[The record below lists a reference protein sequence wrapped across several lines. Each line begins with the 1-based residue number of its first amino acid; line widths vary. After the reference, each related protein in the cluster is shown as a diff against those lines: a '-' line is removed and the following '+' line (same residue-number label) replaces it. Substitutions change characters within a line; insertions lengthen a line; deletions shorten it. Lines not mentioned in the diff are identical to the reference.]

1 MPPARTV
8 RPPAIQTTFF
18 TCKRLSRGLV
28 KVAALL
34 SPLLAMIGLGV
45 LCRPGLAEERYREF
59 VRQLQDQGYADM
71 AVEYLRLI
79 AKRSDLPDED
89 RDAIDLEMGK
99 SIVLQSEGVDAETE
113 RKLLDEASGLF
124 GKFLA
129 EHKDSDDTNEALA
142 ELAGVFL
149 RQGQRVLA
157 KVDVEKDAGR
167 RTQFRGE
174 ARKLLGNAKD
184 SLATAAAK
192 YRDALNPVEPAPS
205 EPPEKEAP
213 KKETKGKTASGGKAS
228 AAKKPRTVPKKVQAA
243 PEKDPRIETAYL
255 IARLN
260 LAIAEFYLGKTYDV
274 DVEAEKNQRKAQL
287 NKSADAFD
295 ELFQEYR
302 GSFASFVAHL
312 WHGRALEEQGDL
324 RQAVMIYD
332 EVLVNEPPTNQR
344 IPRDQ
349 ASLFTQAEVYRL
361 SALNRQGK
369 HDVVTAEAE
378 EWLKQRADRAKSA
391 HGVGV
396 QLELAKAFIGKAL
409 QQPKTSRLR
418 KQNMDQAFGRL
429 NGNVT
434 QLASPYQDEGF
445 RLKQKYADEA
455 PKASETTK
463 GKGSKFDEF
472 AFAGETAFGQEKW
485 PDAVTALEQALASAD
500 PKTDEEELDGVKYR
514 LGFAYY
520 RSGDFTK
527 AATFS
532 EELARQKPQ
541 SKLAPNA
548 AGVALV
554 AHSGAYAAGKTVA
567 EKEAAMDRI
576 LELAK
581 YIEEKWPDHSQAD
594 AARRTVGSIMLYRR
608 EFIRAAETYSRVT
621 AASNLHAEAQTK
633 TGQAYWSAYLAEL
646 ARPEAE
652 RDKDS
657 MTAWLASAKG
667 AIAKSLQLQKTTAA
681 ANAPMSAGLVE
692 AQLLSAEIE
701 LKTGAAATAA
711 AQLEPLVPVVRQG
724 DRGDL
729 NVFTLR
735 ILLGAMEAAIAQGDL
750 PKAEGLLG
758 DLEKQGGGDAN
769 RVTQILIG
777 LGRGLEQQLRQ
788 HEAAG
793 RKDDAEKVRKSFETF
808 LERLA
813 ARSGQTFY
821 SLQYLAE
828 SYFALGNYARAAES
842 FGKMIETAKTD
853 PALAETKNVQ
863 AEIQR
868 VRLRR
873 ATALKMTGQFA
884 PALAEVDALIKENS
898 RLLAA
903 LMERG
908 RVLQDWGAATPAKYA
923 EAAVQWDKT
932 SKQLQGIS
940 PRPAEYYEAR
950 HGVAYCLA
958 KAGRKDDA
966 IRVLRSTMNLSPDVG
981 GPEIRIKYEALLK
994 QLDPT
999 GSTAPSKAAASG
1011 PAGATAK
1018 Q

>member
-1 MPPARTV
+1 MAR
-8 RPPAIQTTFF
+8 AF
-18 TCKRLSRGLV
+18 T
-28 KVAALL
+28 
-34 SPLLAMIGLGV
+34 
-45 LCRPGLAEERYREF
+45 
-59 VRQLQDQGYADM
+59 
-71 AVEYLRLI
+71 
-79 AKRSDLPDED
+79 
-89 RDAIDLEMGK
+89 
-99 SIVLQSEGVDAETE
+99 
-113 RKLLDEASGLF
+113 
-124 GKFLA
+124 
-129 EHKDSDDTNEALA
+129 
-142 ELAGVFL
+142 
-149 RQGQRVLA
+149 
-157 KVDVEKDAGR
+157 
-167 RTQFRGE
+167 
-174 ARKLLGNAKD
+174 
-184 SLATAAAK
+184 
-192 YRDALNPVEPAPS
+192 
-205 EPPEKEAP
+205 
-213 KKETKGKTASGGKAS
+213 
-228 AAKKPRTVPKKVQAA
+228 
-243 PEKDPRIETAYL
+243 
-255 IARLN
+255 
-260 LAIAEFYLGKTYDV
+260 
-274 DVEAEKNQRKAQL
+274 
-287 NKSADAFD
+287 
-295 ELFQEYR
+295 
-302 GSFASFVAHL
+302 
-312 WHGRALEEQGDL
+312 
-324 RQAVMIYD
+324 
-332 EVLVNEPPTNQR
+332 
-344 IPRDQ
+344 
-349 ASLFTQAEVYRL
+349 
-361 SALNRQGK
+361 
-369 HDVVTAEAE
+369 
-378 EWLKQRADRAKSA
+378 
-391 HGVGV
+391 
-396 QLELAKAFIGKAL
+396 
-409 QQPKTSRLR
+409 
-418 KQNMDQAFGRL
+418 RL
-429 NGNVT
+429 NGDVT
-434 QLASPYQDEGF
+434 QVASPYQDEGF

-455 PKASETTK
+455 PVAGEAMK

-472 AFAGETAFGQEKW
+472 VFAGETAVGQEKW
-485 PDAVTALEQALASAD
+485 PDAVAALEQAIAAAD
-500 PKTDEEELDGVKYR
+500 AKTDQEELDGVKYR

-520 RSGDFTK
+520 RTGDFAK
-527 AATFS
+527 AATFG

-548 AGVALV
+548 AGVALA

-576 LELAK
+576 LDLAK
-581 YIEEKWPDHSQAD
+581 YIEDKWPDHSQAD

-608 EFIRAAETYSRVT
+608 EFIRAAEAYGRVT
-621 AASNLHAEAQTK
+621 PASNLHAEAQTK

-646 ARPEAE
+646 AKPQAE
-652 RDKDS
+652 RDKES
-657 MTAWLASAKG
+657 MTAWLASAKA
-667 AIAKSLQLQKTTAA
+667 AIAKSLELQKAA
-681 ANAPMSAGLVE
+681 AAPNVPMPAGLVE

-701 LKTGAAATAA
+701 LKTGVAATAA
-711 AQLEPLVPVVRQG
+711 AQLEPLVPLVRQG

-729 NVFTLR
+729 NVFALR

-769 RVTQILIG
+769 RVTQILVG

-793 RKDDAEKVRKSFETF
+793 RKDDADKVRKSFETF

-828 SYFALGNYARAAES
+828 SYFALGNYERAAES
-842 FGKMIETAKTD
+842 FGKMIGAAKTD

-873 ATALKMTGQFA
+873 ATALKMTKQFA
-884 PALAEVDALIKENS
+884 PALAEIDALIKENS

-908 RVLQDWGAATPAKYA
+908 RVLQDWGAETPAKYA

-932 SKQLQGIS
+932 SKQLQAIS

-981 GPEIRIKYEALLK
+981 GPEIRIKYETLLK

-999 GSTAPSKAAASG
+999 GSTAPSKTAGSA